1 MLNRK
6 TFDKRLRQDQ
16 RQYNPQ
22 QRNRIK
28 TLNIEN
34 LTEFWKEINR
44 LGPKRENRRLTVLLW
59 WTVLF
64 HTK

>member
-16 RQYNPQ
+16 RQYNPE

-28 TLNIEN
+28 TLNIGN
-34 LTEFWKEINR
+34 PTEFWKEINR
-44 LGPKRENRRLTVLLW
+44 LGLKRENRR
-59 WTVLF
+59 
-64 HTK
+64 